1 MIKLTLK
8 NTLKELDIS
17 MYRLSTEAKSRGG
30 TVQSL
35 VDNSAKSIRFDKLE
49 ALLNALNEIAE
60 EKGVNK
66 TYTITDIIDY
76 EYVKKE
82 VGVASY

>member
-1 MIKLTLK
+1 MIKITLK

-17 MYRLSTEAKSRGG
+17 MYKLSTEAKSRGG

-35 VDNSAKSIRFDKLE
+35 VDNSAKSIRFDKLDS
-49 ALLNALNEIAE
+49 LLDALNDIAI
-60 EKGVNK
+60 EKGINK

-76 EYVKKE
+76 EYE
-82 VGVASY
+82 REG